1 MTSNTTS
8 THTPSGLAIEDSSST
23 APDSEVSL
31 DFQAYPVPFNTNV
44 TVKYNFEFDTDV
56 TVEVYDTK
64 GLLVL
69 SKKAAYRA
77 GGDATMPLR
86 INGADQMYY
95 VKLITNKGTVTKKI
109 LASKL

>member
-1 MTSNTTS
+1 
-8 THTPSGLAIEDSSST
+8 
-23 APDSEVSL
+23 
-31 DFQAYPVPFNTNV
+31 V
-44 TVKYNFEFDTDV
+44 TIRYNFEFDTDV

-69 SKKAAYRA
+69 SKKAAYKTGA
-77 GGDATMPLR
+77 DAEMPLR
-86 INGADQMYY
+86 INGSDQLYY